1 MSDTGPRITPGLA
14 GIPAD
19 VDVVVVGLGIT
30 GAGVALDAVT
40 RGLSVLAVDAHDL
53 AFGTSRWSSKLV
65 HGGLRYLAQGQLA
78 IAQESAVERGILM
91 QVTAPHLVHALP
103 MLTPLNDAMPRTRT
117 ALTWGGLRAGD
128 VLRRTARTSTRTLPR
143 PRRLNATET
152 LSLAPSMRAETLRGG
167 LLAWDGQLEDDA
179 RLVVTVARTA
189 ASYGAE
195 VRTRARVTA
204 ATGTGVELRD
214 ELTGETYAVRARAVV
229 NATGVWAGDLDDQ
242 VRLRPSR
249 GTHLVLRGS
258 ALPHTRVAVMV
269 PIPGSSSRFA
279 MVLPQPDGTL
289 YVGLTD
295 EPVTGPVPDVPVP
308 SEEEIDFLLGVVASA
323 FTVPPTR
330 ADVVGAFAG
339 LRPLLEVEG
348 TDETADLSR
357 RHAILTSSTGVT
369 TVVGGKLTT
378 YRRMAED
385 TVDALGL
392 TTAPCRTASLPLL
405 GAEGS
410 STAPARLVR
419 RFGSDADLV
428 LATARQVTGL
438 PDDELLA
445 PASEHVPVTL
455 AELVFAVTHEGAHD
469 VADLLDRRTRVGLDR
484 GGPRRRRTPR
494 RARAHARPDREPR
507 DRQNPPV
514 VRSINGHGPGLMGS
528 FSTAR
533 PLPTP
538 CGKGRP
544 VHFMGS
550 LRFAVSARSSPAR
563 SSSRLRPPP
572 LRSSGLGA
580 PPALPGARGPHI
592 KLAPPV
598 VTLLLHSRGA
608 PRTFCMG
615 LAPLRRVRALFTFSP
630 PPSRL
635 VIRLRHRF
643 RAPSGQWPVVPSA
656 ARPGVQEEGCVG
668 RSEAGDGAATTT
680 NERAWAPRTQRAER
694 AIKQPSAPRPPIQP

>member
-1 MSDTGPRITPGLA
+1 MSDPLSRITPGLA
-14 GIPAD
+14 GIPD
-19 VDVVVVGLGIT
+19 EVDVVVVGLGIT

-40 RGLSVLAVDAHDL
+40 RGHSVLAVDAHDL

-103 MLTPLNDAMPRTRT
+103 MLTPLNDAMPRSRT
-117 ALTWGGLRAGD
+117 AMTWGGLRAGD

-179 RLVVTVARTA
+179 RLVVNVARTA
-189 ASYGAE
+189 ASYGAR
-195 VRTRARVTA
+195 VRTRARVTS

-214 ELTGETYAVRARAVV
+214 ELTGQAYAVRARAVV

-258 ALPHTRVAVMV
+258 TLPHTRVAVMV
-269 PIPGSSSRFA
+269 PIPGSTSRFA

-295 EPVTGPVPDVPVP
+295 EPVSGPVPDVPVP

-339 LRPLLEVEG
+339 LRPLLEVAG
-348 TDETADLSR
+348 TDASADLSR

-392 TTAPCRTASLPLL
+392 GAGPCRTASLPLL
-405 GAEGS
+405 GAVGT
-410 STAPARLVR
+410 STAPDRLVR

-428 LATARQVTGL
+428 LATARAVSGL
-438 PDDELLA
+438 GDDELLA
-445 PASEHVPVTL
+445 PASERVPVTL

-469 VADLLDRRTRVGLDR
+469 VDDLLDRRTRVGLIADDR
-484 GGPRRRRTPR
+484 AVATP
-494 RARAHARPDREPR
+494 
-507 DRQNPPV
+507 
-514 VRSINGHGPGLMGS
+514 
-528 FSTAR
+528 
-533 PLPTP
+533 
-538 CGKGRP
+538 
-544 VHFMGS
+544 
-550 LRFAVSARSSPAR
+550 
-563 SSSRLRPPP
+563 
-572 LRSSGLGA
+572 
-580 PPALPGARGPHI
+580 
-592 KLAPPV
+592 LAE
-598 VTLLLHSRGA
+598 
-608 PRTFCMG
+608 
-615 LAPLRRVRALFTFSP
+615 RAL
-630 PPSRL
+630 RL
-635 VIRLRHRF
+635 VID
-643 RAPSGQWPVVPSA
+643 ATGKI
-656 ARPGVQEEGCVG
+656 AR
-668 RSEAGDGAATTT
+668 
-680 NERAWAPRTQRAER
+680 
-694 AIKQPSAPRPPIQP
+694 